1 MEAIAKIGTKTG
13 LLNIIGELENVYKRP
28 ALYIGKNDDVE
39 GIVNFYQGFLGAC
52 DALGFGYSRDISR
65 QVIVENSWEPNAEG
79 IWLQMR
85 KKGMG
90 EEDIVKEFVRLEIKK
105 WQRLVAIL
113 LASEA

>member
-28 ALYIGKNDDVE
+28 AMYIGKKDDVD
-39 GIVNFYQGFLGAC
+39 GIVKFFQGFLGAC

-65 QVIVENSWEPNAEG
+65 QVIVENGWEPGAEG
-79 IWLQMR
+79 VWMQMR
-85 KKGMG
+85 NKGMS

-105 WQRLVAIL
+105 WQKLIGIL
-113 LASEA
+113 LASET